1 MMRRWI
7 IRREGPETGTISFS
21 SAGRH
26 RRVLLPDLVKYE
38 ENLRTERKAFL
49 K

>member
-1 MMRRWI
+1 MDNQARRS
-7 IRREGPETGTISFS
+7 RDRNHLFS